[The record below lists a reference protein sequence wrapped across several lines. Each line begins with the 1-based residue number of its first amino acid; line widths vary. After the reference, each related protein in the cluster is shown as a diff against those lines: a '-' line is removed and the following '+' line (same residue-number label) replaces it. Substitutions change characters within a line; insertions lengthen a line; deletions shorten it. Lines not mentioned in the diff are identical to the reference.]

1 MMTEKRKAG
10 KATTR
15 PVREPVAPYE
25 TRAPLAEVLWLALK
39 SLSADEQAEFL
50 RKLLGDPDWYEE
62 LADAVAI
69 IEARQEPTRPYEEF
83 REELKREGL
92 L

>member
-1 MMTEKRKAG
+1 MTEKRKAG
-10 KATTR
+10 KPSART
-15 PVREPVAPYE
+15 VREPVAPYQ
-25 TRAPLAEVLWLALK
+25 TRAPLAEVLWLAFQ
-39 SLSADEQAEFL
+39 SLPAEEQAEFL
-50 RKLLGDPDWYEE
+50 KKLLDDPEWYEE

>member
-10 KATTR
+10 KVGAR
-15 PVREPVAPYE
+15 GVREPAAPYE
-25 TRAPLAEVLWLALK
+25 TRAPLAEVLWLALQ
-39 SLSADEQAEFL
+39 SLSAEEQAEFL
-50 RKLLGDPDWYEE
+50 RKLLDDPEWYEE